1 MKEEKRIYNLAIR
14 RAHNNYLPL
23 DLRALNLPS
32 VSSLQAI
39 DLFTKVSTR
48 EELIRNIIAF
58 NIADGQEFFEDFA
71 IIFKE
76 KGRLRELPEGV
87 CFIDDAP
94 YLEPQTIIDF
104 LYQN

>member
-39 DLFTKVSTR
+39 DL
-48 EELIRNIIAF
+48 
-58 NIADGQEFFEDFA
+58 
-71 IIFKE
+71 
-76 KGRLRELPEGV
+76 
-87 CFIDDAP
+87 
-94 YLEPQTIIDF
+94 
-104 LYQN
+104 